1 MTHGPIVI
9 GHRGASGY
17 RPEHTLASY
26 RLAIEMG
33 ADFIEPDLVS
43 TRDHVLV
50 ARHEPEISSTTD
62 VAARPEFADRRTT
75 KLIDGLPW
83 TGWFTDDFT
92 LAELRTLRA
101 VERLPAIRPG
111 NVAFDGQEVIPT
123 FEEVVEL
130 ARLSGVGLYPETK
143 HPTYFRSVAL
153 PLEEPLVDILA
164 AHGYTSASDPVFIQ
178 SFEAGNL
185 RALRRSTDLRL
196 VQLLGEPDIWGE
208 MVTPRGLNE
217 IAGYA
222 DGIGPAKGH
231 IIPWD
236 AAGRSQ
242 PPTSL
247 VADAHA
253 AGLLVHPWTLR
264 RENAFLPLELRLG
277 DPDAPDYDQTTGN
290 LAAELQ
296 QFFDLGVDGVF
307 TDNPDVAV
315 EVRRAATVRE

>member
-1 MTHGPIVI
+1 VVAGPIVI

-75 KLIDGLPW
+75 KLIDGMPW

-92 LAELRTLRA
+92 LSELRTLRA
-101 VERLPAIRPG
+101 VERLPAIRPD

-123 FEEVVEL
+123 FEEVVEC
-130 ARLSGVGLYPETK
+130 ARRWGVGLYPETK
-143 HPTYFRSVAL
+143 HPSYFRSVAL
-153 PLEEPLVDILA
+153 PLEEPLLDILA
-164 AHGYTSASDPVFIQ
+164 ARGYTSASDPVFIQ
-178 SFEAGNL
+178 SFEADNL
-185 RALRRSTDLRL
+185 QALRRRTDVRL
-196 VQLLGEPDIWGE
+196 VQLLGDPDIWSE
-208 MVTPRGLNE
+208 LATPRSLAE
-217 IAGYA
+217 IARYA

-231 IIPWD
+231 IVPWA

-253 AGLLVHPWTLR
+253 AGLLVHPWTFR
-264 RENAFLPLELRLG
+264 RENAFLPLELRRG
-277 DPDAPDYDQTTGN
+277 DPDALDHDQITGD
-290 LAAELQ
+290 LPAELQ

-307 TDNPDVAV
+307 TDHPDVAV
-315 EVRRAATVRE
+315 AVRTKWRDG